1 MNGRGQPT
9 NVQQEHAFP
18 HSIPVAMQ
26 PTTSVSIPAGNQKI
40 YSVDLLIIKAV
51 SVLEEDAMG
60 ASSSTDRKKKIVASC
75 TNSIQNP
82 PGGSGSISCATLSI
96 RNKDSTCSFNL
107 QLSGVN
113 EVL

>member
-26 PTTSVSIPAGNQKI
+26 PTSVSIPAGNQKI
-40 YSVDLLIIKAV
+40 YSVDLLIPKAA

-60 ASSSTDRKKKIVASC
+60 ASSSTDRNKKIVASC
-75 TNSIQNP
+75 TNSIQSP
-82 PGGSGSISCATLSI
+82 PGGQRIHILCNALHQ
-96 RNKDSTCSFNL
+96 K
-107 QLSGVN
+107 
-113 EVL
+113 